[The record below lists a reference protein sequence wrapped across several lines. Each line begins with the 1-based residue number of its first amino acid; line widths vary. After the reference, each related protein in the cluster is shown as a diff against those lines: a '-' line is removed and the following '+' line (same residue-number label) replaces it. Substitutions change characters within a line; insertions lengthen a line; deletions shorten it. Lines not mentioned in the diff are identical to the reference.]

1 MKFKPEIKLNPVQAW
16 IFFRLLISQ
25 VFELCITVMVSH
37 VFMEFV
43 LFHLVEKSQCF
54 FFFTQVE
61 SAPNK
66 KKLLSSR
73 YRCLGS
79 SLRGILPARQCTRSN
94 RFNLSEWGDKMVATL
109 AQTSISCGIRTDY
122 FQRKRSQKYGAGSW
136 VWWSFWNNCE
146 NIATCIKI

>member
-1 MKFKPEIKLNPVQAW
+1 M
-16 IFFRLLISQ
+16 
-25 VFELCITVMVSH
+25 FELCITVMVSH

-43 LFHLVEKSQCF
+43 LFHLVEKSQC

-94 RFNLSEWGDKMVATL
+94 RLICQSEVTK
-109 AQTSISCGIRTDY
+109 
-122 FQRKRSQKYGAGSW
+122 
-136 VWWSFWNNCE
+136 WWLHLPRQASHVVYVLITFRESAVRNMELGVGCDDPFE
-146 NIATCIKI
+146 IIAKI